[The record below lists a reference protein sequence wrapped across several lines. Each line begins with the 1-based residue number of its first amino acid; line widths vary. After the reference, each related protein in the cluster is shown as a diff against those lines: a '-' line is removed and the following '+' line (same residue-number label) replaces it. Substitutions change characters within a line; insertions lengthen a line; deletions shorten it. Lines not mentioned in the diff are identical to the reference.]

1 MNQSARSPHRISA
14 IISLYVRAIGRSHS
28 PRDQHSQQ
36 RGFTLLELLVV
47 LIMVGILMAI
57 GAPTWLS
64 MSDNQRLGAP
74 QDEAF
79 RALRLAQAKA
89 RQQKR
94 IWEACF
100 RASNDGQLQYS
111 VHPTRNAKCSNA
123 AWQPLGA
130 EAATFTTIDTALST
144 LTSSQGAYVVQFNA
158 SGWLASGQDAA
169 DSRGNEANAQ
179 SKRLVFQMTNRPDLS
194 SRTCLYV
201 DSLLGSLRAA
211 RDADCTDTRTP

>member
-14 IISLYVRAIGRSHS
+14 IISLYVRAIGRSHNTRDT
-28 PRDQHSQQ
+28 RDQHSHQ

-64 MSDNQRLGAP
+64 MADNQRLGAA

-100 RASNDGQLQYS
+100 RTNDGQLQYS
-111 VHPTRNAKCSNA
+111 VHPNRDAKCGNA

-130 EAATFTTIDTALST
+130 EAATFTTIDTALSN

-169 DSRGNEANAQ
+169 GSRGNEDNAQ
-179 SKRLVFQMTNRPDLS
+179 GRRLTFQIANRPDLS
-194 SRTCLYV
+194 SRTCLYM

-211 RDADCTDTRTP
+211 RDAKCTDTP